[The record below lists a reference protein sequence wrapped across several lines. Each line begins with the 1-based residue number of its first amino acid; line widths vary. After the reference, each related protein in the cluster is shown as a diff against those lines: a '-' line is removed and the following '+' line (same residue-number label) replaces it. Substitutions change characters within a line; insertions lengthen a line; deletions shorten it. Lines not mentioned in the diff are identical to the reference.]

1 MGPTCQRQPQLRVL
15 REKEMVTSSTNL
27 ELIEFSGEKNFFK
40 TLDLHVE
47 IIYLFSLS
55 FFLAKIIGI
64 LSNYKRLLR
73 PSPSFEHGSA
83 SMTTRDGMVGAG
95 RYLGSYTI

>member
-1 MGPTCQRQPQLRVL
+1 
-15 REKEMVTSSTNL
+15 MVTYSTNL
-27 ELIEFSGEKNFFK
+27 ELIEFSGEKIFLK
-40 TLDLHVE
+40 TLHLHVE
-47 IIYLFSLS
+47 IIDLFSLS

-64 LSNYKRLLR
+64 LSNYKRLLS

-83 SMTTRDGMVGAG
+83 SMTTRDSMVGAG